1 MVGSSGTTSTAGADS
16 FVGAYLADAATGTTL
31 NAGDNLNG
39 GAGTDTFTI
48 SVSGASTAAQAIT
61 SVTLNNVE
69 RVLVS
74 NFDSNA
80 NDAHDTDLNAAL
92 WTNATTLGLSASSAT
107 GDTTFSNVVAIVN
120 AEMASGA
127 GDLGITYQANAVAG
141 AADSQALAVNG
152 TTAGS
157 FTADAGIE
165 SIAVTASGSNA
176 VITDIVAGTNTIAM
190 TIAASVNLT
199 VSNELEAFRTINAS
213 ASTGNVSVVVD
224 DTTDRD
230 LVITM
235 GSGNDTVDIGS
246 RLTSADTLVGGAGT
260 TDTLIV
266 DDSSDITDLAATNGV
281 SGFEVI
287 RFTQNSTAENTS
299 FTNIAGYTAIDYR
312 ERTNSTNVAEGTA
325 ATISADIGGTIDHGV
340 RNATNTGTTNAVTVT
355 IDHGTANTDVDVT
368 TLTVAGIETV
378 NIVSQGVTSTNT
390 LADRLAGT
398 DTTGTMNNIA
408 TLTAAAMTTLNISGS
423 AELEL
428 ADAGGT
434 MTALTAV
441 NAGTMT
447 GSLIFTNRSTA
458 TAATTITGGSAEDR
472 INGRNGLDN
481 ISGGAGN
488 DSIVGGGSNDILAGG
503 DGADTITGAAGN
515 DTITGGAGNDVIDSS
530 TGSDNVSAGDG
541 DDTIVLAAAFATD
554 LTSADTVAGGD
565 GIDTLRI
572 DETQAVDLVTNA
584 ANLANVTGIEI
595 IGLND
600 DAANTLTINDLTLG
614 INNGTSITARALS
627 NQAHVVNAS
636 GVLNSGATV
645 NLTAATG
652 VTATLTYTLSNAKD
666 NLVFGAADAEVLAT
680 TAGYLSANDTIVGGS
695 TTGDRILFSIDSAT
709 TINTTATTHALLN
722 VSGVETIT
730 IDRTDGTAAADY
742 VITLGDT
749 FVAANYDAATGQ
761 FAITSG
767 AGDTGDTD
775 VDGSAVTAAYNLVLT
790 GGTAADTL
798 IGGAGND
805 QLNGGAGAD
814 TLTGGLGDDEIAGE
828 TGADSLTGGTG
839 SDDFHVANETTMDV
853 IADFNWGAT
862 TGTTTVDQIQFNATY
877 LGGANG
883 ADNAATFNT
892 AAIANNG
899 TSVLVT
905 VTTGTTGITV
915 TTDVAVFTGAT
926 YTNAAALDTAVE
938 ALDSAV
944 VLRDFIAVY
953 QDVFGNTRIAVVESD
968 GSADSGADFTVT
980 DIAQLTGTTIGSIAS
995 LIGTGD
1001 FIFA

>member
-16 FVGAYLADAATGTTL
+16 FVGSYLADAATGTTL

-61 SVTLNNVE
+61 SVTLNSVE

-92 WTNATTLGLSASSAT
+92 WTSVTTLGLSASSAT

-165 SIAVTASGSNA
+165 SIAVSASGSNA

-287 RFTQNSTAENTS
+287 RLTEGGGAVS
-299 FTNIAGYTAIDYR
+299 FTNLVGYNTIDYR
-312 ERTNSTNVAEGTA
+312 AVTTTTNAAEGTA
-325 ATISADIGGTIDHGV
+325 VTISADIGGTIDHGV

-600 DAANTLTINDLTLG
+600 NAANTLTINDLTLG

-680 TAGYLSANDTIVGGS
+680 TAGYLTANDTIVGGS

-730 IDRTDGTAAADY
+730 IDRTDGTATADY

-749 FVAANYDAATGQ
+749 FVAANYDAANGQ

-775 VDGSAVTAAYNLVLT
+775 VDGSAVTAAYNLILT

-828 TGADSLTGGTG
+828 AGADSLTGGTG
-839 SDDFHVANETTMDV
+839 SDDIHVANETSMDV
-853 IADFNWGAT
+853 ITDFNWGAT
-862 TGTTTVDQIQFNATY
+862 TGTTTVDQIQFNANY
-877 LGGANG
+877 LGNANG
-883 ADNAATFNT
+883 ADTVATFT
-892 AAIANNG
+892 PAAIANDG
-899 TSVLVT
+899 TATLVT
-905 VTTGTTGITV
+905 VTTGTTGITG
-915 TTDVAVFTGAT
+915 TTDIAVFTGAT

-938 ALDSAV
+938 ALAAGTV
-944 VLRDFIAVY
+944 TQDFVAVY
-953 QDVFGNTRIAVVESD
+953 QDVFGTVRIAVVESD
-968 GSADSGADFTVT
+968 GAEGGADFTVT
-980 DIAQLTGTTIGSIAS
+980 DIAQLTGTTISSIAS
-995 LIGTGD
+995 LIGSGD